1 MTPKS
6 ARIPSLTG
14 SAAAPRR
21 RGLSTRAD
29 RTPTPL
35 RPTVYCPPTRVEA
48 CLADA
53 QRKDRL
59 P

>member
-6 ARIPSLTG
+6 ARIPSLAG
-14 SAAAPRR
+14 PAAAPR
-21 RGLSTRAD
+21 
-29 RTPTPL
+29 TPL